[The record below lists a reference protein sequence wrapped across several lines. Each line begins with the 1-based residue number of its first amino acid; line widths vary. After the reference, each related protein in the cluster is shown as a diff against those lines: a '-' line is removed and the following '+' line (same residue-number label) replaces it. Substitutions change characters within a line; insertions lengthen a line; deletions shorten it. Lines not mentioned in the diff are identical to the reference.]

1 MSGLGT
7 ALATPGLLLCLPAQ
21 CRRFF
26 LLYVRAALCRSHGV
40 NDIHLPAHRTATLPL
55 ICKAKG
61 FHF

>member
-40 NDIHLPAHRTATLPL
+40 NDIHWQPYAANIATGEPTAWV
-55 ICKAKG
+55 
-61 FHF
+61 